1 MRLETERLVI
11 RSFELADLPAYAA
24 IVADERVT
32 RYLGDGRPYSY
43 EAAEAYVLDCIR
55 LESEVGMSRYAVE
68 LSDVLIGFCGFKPHG
83 NRIDFG
89 WRYAHR
95 YWGQG
100 YATEAA
106 LAVLKYGNEE
116 LGLSGIVAG
125 SYEANAA
132 SIGVIEK
139 LGFRFFERTETDRG
153 AVVWY
158 EQQEARPTT
167 RPDLSGAS

>member
-11 RSFELADLPAYAA
+11 RSFELADVRAYAA

-68 LSDVLIGFCGFKPHG
+68 LSDELIGFCGFKPDG

-158 EQQEARPTT
+158 EQPEAQPTT